1 MSWVS
6 PPLPLP
12 NVGLIGHAGRMRDLK
27 RETGKY
33 NLLLKLALLSA
44 VLAASPSKEALKDS
58 ISALV

>member
-6 PPLPLP
+6 PPPLP
-12 NVGLIGHAGRMRDLK
+12 NVGLIGHASCMRDLK
-27 RETGKY
+27 HETGKY

-44 VLAASPSKEALKDS
+44 VLAASLSKEALEDS